1 MYAVVTPN
9 RNRLATLQEV
19 VPTWQATPLV
29 SEIVVVDFGS
39 ECPIEPADF
48 ADRRKLKLVRVS
60 NTDEWRIGLALNIGI
75 DQASAKSIC
84 KLDSDIEIR
93 QPHWLSG
100 IDTGAA
106 FYRGRY
112 DGPVSNGQ
120 AVFAKRHWQAV
131 GGYHEWLSGY
141 GFDDSDFYI
150 RLRKSGLAERL
161 IDPDF
166 IVERTH
172 AIASR
177 ISDKITTEF
186 FELAPPDPKARLV
199 FSSSRNT
206 YLAYLRPWTA
216 DLRRRKTARPLAD
229 GVIGVELGPISD
241 AHRKAAAFAN
251 VLGLMRMAGLPEHV
265 ELLNAMVAKFLAED
279 GGL

>member
-9 RNRLATLQEV
+9 RNRLATLREV
-19 VPTWQATPLV
+19 VPSWQAAPLI

-39 ECPIEPADF
+39 ERPIEHADF

-75 DQASAKSIC
+75 DHASTKTIC
-84 KLDSDIEIR
+84 KLDSDIEITDAT
-93 QPHWLSG
+93 WLSR
-100 IDTGAA
+100 IDTHAA

-112 DGPVSNGQ
+112 DGRVSNGQ

-131 GGYHEWLSGY
+131 GGYNEWLSGY

-161 IDPDF
+161 IDPGF

-177 ISDKITTEF
+177 VSDKITSEF

-206 YLAYLRPWTA
+206 YLAYLRPWTPE
-216 DLRRRKTARPLAD
+216 LRRATTVRPLAD
-229 GVIGVELGPISD
+229 GVIGVELGAMSE

-251 VLGLMRMAGLPEHV
+251 VLGLVRMAGLPEHV

>member
-19 VPTWQATPLV
+19 LPSWQAAPLV

-39 ECPIEPADF
+39 ERPIEPADF

-60 NTDEWRIGLALNIGI
+60 GTDEWRIGLALNIGV
-75 DQASAKSIC
+75 DHAQCEAIC
-84 KLDSDIEIR
+84 KLDSDIEITNAT
-93 QPHWLSG
+93 WLSG
-100 IDTGAA
+100 VDTQAA

-120 AVFAKRHWQAV
+120 AIFAKRHWQAV
-131 GGYHEWLSGY
+131 GGYNEWLSGY

-150 RLRKSGLAERL
+150 RLRKAGVEERR
-161 IDPDF
+161 IDPGF
-166 IVERTH
+166 IVERPH
-172 AIASR
+172 AITSR
-177 ISDKITTEF
+177 VSDKLTTEF
-186 FELAPPDPKARLV
+186 FELAPPDPKGRLV
-199 FSSSRNT
+199 FTSSRNT
-206 YLAYLRPWTA
+206 YLAYLRPWTPE
-216 DLRRRKTARPLAD
+216 LRRGRTVRALAD
-229 GVIGVELGPISD
+229 GVTGVELAPISE

-251 VLGLMRMAGLPEHV
+251 VLGLVRMAGVPEHV
-265 ELLNAMVAKFLAED
+265 ELLNAMVATFLAED